1 MKGLTHDKFQGIL
14 QNEYTA
20 IQQDTNLILQA
31 ALFTMPLEPEAII
44 TVGKK
49 EEEKEDPVDKDKD
62 DSSVIVR

>member
-1 MKGLTHDKFQGIL
+1 
-14 QNEYTA
+14 
-20 IQQDTNLILQA
+20 
-31 ALFTMPLEPEAII
+31 MPVEQEAII